1 MEQKFIHVGLMFLML
16 INPFLFL
23 SAEESQETDSVI
35 FYLATIFRLADEENR
50 QIRVS
55 EAALRAASE
64 GVRQARNALAPHLQV
79 NISGSYMGDVV
90 LMGRDF
96 STSGQTEVQYAG

>member
-35 FYLATIFRLADEENR
+35 FDLATIFRLADE
-50 QIRVS
+50 
-55 EAALRAASE
+55 
-64 GVRQARNALAPHLQV
+64 
-79 NISGSYMGDVV
+79 
-90 LMGRDF
+90 
-96 STSGQTEVQYAG
+96 